1 MKRVYIVKSDHD
13 NIRIDRWFKLNIH
26 KIPQSLIQK
35 FLRSGKI
42 KVNKKKI
49 KNYYRVFQNDEISTY
64 DINIKKNPKKN
75 FFLPSKTL
83 VKSKEKEIIFNN
95 DDYIVINK
103 SQGIPVQGGTKSFR
117 NLIDIYSK
125 SEYFQNTKPYTVHRL
140 DKDTSGVMIIAK
152 NRKYAQLFTSLFRIR
167 KIYKTYIAIC
177 LGEIKDNRGKLVHQ
191 LERIEKNKKIYE
203 EAVTNYKVINKNS
216 KYSLIELKP
225 ITGRKHQLRKQTSL
239 IGHPIVGDKKYSFF
253 KNSSK
258 NLMLHASDIYFKI
271 NDKKI
276 QYTAE
281 LPNHFIK
288 FLKNSNLNYLNY

>member
-13 NIRIDRWFKLNIH
+13 NIRIDRWFKLNIY

-49 KNYYRVFQNDEISTY
+49 KNSHRVFQNDEIFIY
-64 DINIKKNPKKN
+64 DINIKKNSKKN
-75 FFLPSKTL
+75 VFLPSKSL
-83 VKSKEKEIIFNN
+83 IKSKEKEIIFNN

-152 NRKYAQLFTSLFRIR
+152 NRKFAQLFTSLFRIR

-177 LGEIKDNRGKLVHQ
+177 LGEMKDNKGKLVHQ
-191 LERIEKNKKIYE
+191 LEKIEKNKKIYE

-239 IGHPIVGDKKYSFF
+239 IGHPIVGDKKYSYF

-258 NLMLHASDIYFKI
+258 NLMLHASYIYFKI